1 MTAAIATLGWLVL
14 TLTDGC
20 SALSVASRGGLRV
33 RCRRSPAECSGR
45 FRWDTAAD
53 HDTEAVAWHHPDIG
67 RRIVEA
73 AVLFDD
79 GRPAVGQDLPGQR
92 LPAVRA
98 DAKNATVCQR
108 HRVAQCRLDRLPWPA
123 SIQDL
128 PRISTVP
135 SSTALDAPRYGLV
148 GLPTSPVCVAS
159 RLPSRVPLSLEDTMA
174 GIFNIHRTWEDW
186 ASMVLG
192 VLIGFS
198 PWLAGQQGDQMVNGN
213 AVIVGALVI
222 ALGAL
227 ELTGLQRWEQGG
239 EIACGLWL
247 IVSPFIFGY
256 AEADA
261 LRYWHF
267 VLGALV
273 ALLAV
278 VELWQDWN
286 LSDKELAQHG
296 Q

>member
-1 MTAAIATLGWLVL
+1 
-14 TLTDGC
+14 
-20 SALSVASRGGLRV
+20 
-33 RCRRSPAECSGR
+33 
-45 FRWDTAAD
+45 
-53 HDTEAVAWHHPDIG
+53 
-67 RRIVEA
+67 
-73 AVLFDD
+73 
-79 GRPAVGQDLPGQR
+79 
-92 LPAVRA
+92 
-98 DAKNATVCQR
+98 
-108 HRVAQCRLDRLPWPA
+108 
-123 SIQDL
+123 
-128 PRISTVP
+128 
-135 SSTALDAPRYGLV
+135 
-148 GLPTSPVCVAS
+148 
-159 RLPSRVPLSLEDTMA
+159 MA

-198 PWLAGQQGDQMVNGN
+198 PWFAGQQGDQMVNWN

>member
-1 MTAAIATLGWLVL
+1 VGRGREKRVVEVIRE
-14 TLTDGC
+14 DGLC
-20 SALSVASRGGLRV
+20 
-33 RCRRSPAECSGR
+33 
-45 FRWDTAAD
+45 
-53 HDTEAVAWHHPDIG
+53 
-67 RRIVEA
+67 
-73 AVLFDD
+73 
-79 GRPAVGQDLPGQR
+79 
-92 LPAVRA
+92 
-98 DAKNATVCQR
+98 
-108 HRVAQCRLDRLPWPA
+108 
-123 SIQDL
+123 
-128 PRISTVP
+128 
-135 SSTALDAPRYGLV
+135 
-148 GLPTSPVCVAS
+148 
-159 RLPSRVPLSLEDTMA
+159 
-174 GIFNIHRTWEDW
+174 
-186 ASMVLG
+186 
-192 VLIGFS
+192 
-198 PWLAGQQGDQMVNGN
+198 
-213 AVIVGALVI
+213 ALVI

>member
-1 MTAAIATLGWLVL
+1 
-14 TLTDGC
+14 
-20 SALSVASRGGLRV
+20 
-33 RCRRSPAECSGR
+33 
-45 FRWDTAAD
+45 
-53 HDTEAVAWHHPDIG
+53 
-67 RRIVEA
+67 
-73 AVLFDD
+73 
-79 GRPAVGQDLPGQR
+79 
-92 LPAVRA
+92 
-98 DAKNATVCQR
+98 
-108 HRVAQCRLDRLPWPA
+108 
-123 SIQDL
+123 
-128 PRISTVP
+128 
-135 SSTALDAPRYGLV
+135 
-148 GLPTSPVCVAS
+148 
-159 RLPSRVPLSLEDTMA
+159 MA
-174 GIFNIHRTWEDW
+174 GIFNIYCNWEDW

-198 PWLAGQQGDQMVNGN
+198 NWLAGQQGDKMVNGN